1 MEAESKLLTR
11 RLISRDRGKAR
22 PPMVRFPG
30 GKASAYH
37 LWLEMLRAA
46 SFETEDS
53 DRSEKERPTPSE
65 SPKEA

>member
-1 MEAESKLLTR
+1 MGADSKVLTR
-11 RLISRDRGKAR
+11 SLISRDRGKAK

-30 GKASAYH
+30 GKASAYY